1 MKEKQKKKK
10 KFLWQKY
17 VYMAFCVLLGVA
29 CGGLMV
35 TYMNSS
41 GFEKTFR
48 EGILSFFV
56 LILTLYAALFVQIII
71 HEAGHL
77 VFGLLSGYKFSSF
90 RVMSFMW
97 VKEGGRIKF
106 RRLTIAG
113 TGGQCLMS
121 PPELSDGKIPVVLYN
136 FGGSL
141 MNIIAGLVFLGL
153 YFVFANVP
161 ILSTVM
167 IITAAIGFISAVMNG
182 VPMRMGTVDNDGY
195 NAVSLTRSCN
205 AMRSYWVQM
214 KINEQISKG
223 IRLKDMPDEWFDIPD
238 DGDMKNSMVAAI
250 GVFACNRLV
259 DMHKFDE
266 ADKLMA
272 HLLEIDS
279 GMVDLHRNL
288 MICDRMYIELITEN
302 RNEVIEEMVTKEQK
316 KFMKSMKTF
325 PSVLRTEYV
334 YALLGEKDIAKAERI
349 KACFEKHAK
358 KYPYPSEIQS
368 ERELVEIA
376 EKKA

>member
-1 MKEKQKKKK
+1 MKEKKKKK

-205 AMRSYWVQM
+205 AMRSFWVQM

>member
-141 MNIIAGLVFLGL
+141 MNIIA
-153 YFVFANVP
+153 
-161 ILSTVM
+161 
-167 IITAAIGFISAVMNG
+167 
-182 VPMRMGTVDNDGY
+182 
-195 NAVSLTRSCN
+195 
-205 AMRSYWVQM
+205 
-214 KINEQISKG
+214 
-223 IRLKDMPDEWFDIPD
+223 
-238 DGDMKNSMVAAI
+238 
-250 GVFACNRLV
+250 
-259 DMHKFDE
+259 
-266 ADKLMA
+266 
-272 HLLEIDS
+272 
-279 GMVDLHRNL
+279 
-288 MICDRMYIELITEN
+288 
-302 RNEVIEEMVTKEQK
+302 
-316 KFMKSMKTF
+316 
-325 PSVLRTEYV
+325 
-334 YALLGEKDIAKAERI
+334 
-349 KACFEKHAK
+349 
-358 KYPYPSEIQS
+358 
-368 ERELVEIA
+368 
-376 EKKA
+376 

>member
-1 MKEKQKKKK
+1 
-10 KFLWQKY
+10 
-17 VYMAFCVLLGVA
+17 
-29 CGGLMV
+29 
-35 TYMNSS
+35 
-41 GFEKTFR
+41 
-48 EGILSFFV
+48 
-56 LILTLYAALFVQIII
+56 
-71 HEAGHL
+71 
-77 VFGLLSGYKFSSF
+77 
-90 RVMSFMW
+90 
-97 VKEGGRIKF
+97 
-106 RRLTIAG
+106 
-113 TGGQCLMS
+113 
-121 PPELSDGKIPVVLYN
+121 
-136 FGGSL
+136 
-141 MNIIAGLVFLGL
+141 
-153 YFVFANVP
+153 
-161 ILSTVM
+161 M

-205 AMRSYWVQM
+205 AMRSFWVQM